1 MRLGFTLHRAYYQQ
15 CFIDQAGNI
24 ISIPKE
30 NAMAHQILQVN
41 FKFTVPRAQ
50 FENAAS
56 SVAQAFA
63 DVPGC
68 VWKVFLMNEAESE
81 AGGIY
86 LFADEASVE
95 NYKSSPLFASVLSNP
110 AFSDHAVKQFEVMED
125 VSRITRAP
133 LTSTAAAA

>member
-1 MRLGFTLHRAYYQQ
+1 
-15 CFIDQAGNI
+15 
-24 ISIPKE
+24 
-30 NAMAHQILQVN
+30 MAHQILQVN
-41 FKFTVPRAQ
+41 FKFNVTRAQ

-110 AFSDHAVKQFEVMED
+110 AFSDYSVKQFEVMEE

-133 LTSTAAAA
+133 LTATAAAA